1 VNKKNIEE
9 IIGATCQAEI
19 VHETIMVFSLLPI
32 ILIPYLGA
40 AVAFIITSVLSV
52 LIDFAFVMLQ
62 RYNRPRLVQIKN
74 RRRL

>member
-1 VNKKNIEE
+1 VNKKTVEE
-9 IIGATCQAEI
+9 VIGATCQAEI
-19 VHETIMVFSLLPI
+19 VHETIMALSLLPI